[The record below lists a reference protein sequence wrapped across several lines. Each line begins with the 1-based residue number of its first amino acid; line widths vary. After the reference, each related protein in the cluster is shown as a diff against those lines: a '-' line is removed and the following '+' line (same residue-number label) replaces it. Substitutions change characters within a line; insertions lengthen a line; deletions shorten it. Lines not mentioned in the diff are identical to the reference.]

1 MQAEITFA
9 GKSAFEAKIRDHK
22 FMMDT
27 QVAAGGDNRGPSPK
41 EFMLASMIGCTGM
54 DVAAILKKHKMTA
67 ESLIIQGDAEPRKE
81 HPRVFNEVHMIFEAS
96 GKELTGEV
104 LSDAVHQSLTKFC
117 GVSAMV
123 YKVSPIHYRVI
134 LNGSEVGTGTADFQL

>member
-41 EFMLASMIGCTGM
+41 EFMLASMIGCTEWM
-54 DVAAILKKHKMTA
+54 
-67 ESLIIQGDAEPRKE
+67 SL
-81 HPRVFNEVHMIFEAS
+81 
-96 GKELTGEV
+96 
-104 LSDAVHQSLTKFC
+104 QSSKSTK
-117 GVSAMV
+117 
-123 YKVSPIHYRVI
+123 
-134 LNGSEVGTGTADFQL
+134 